1 MPLESAPP
9 FIIITAAITV
19 MGLIQSGVHKLT
31 YGKPKATGQDAWDR
45 LNSARDTRVKDEKTV
60 RSVTRGGEWLLFRLF
75 TKQLRPPR
83 PSTHSDVCPPLAH
96 THRLGDAALCA
107 AAGGRR
113 KA

>member
-45 LNSARDTRVKDEKTV
+45 LNAARDTRVKEEKTV
-60 RSVTRGGEWLLFRLF
+60 RLAPPVGSCCSLGFHQRTPALPVR
-75 TKQLRPPR
+75 RPF
-83 PSTHSDVCPPLAH
+83 
-96 THRLGDAALCA
+96 
-107 AAGGRR
+107 
-113 KA
+113 